1 MAGFVVAVFAGIFV
15 TYIFVLALLQRTQN
29 ANEPPAIDTTIPS
42 HLPMYTL
49 RLPFV
54 RLYVVNSPR
63 LVQIVQ
69 KQVRTIS
76 FAPILV
82 RMASTAMG
90 VSQDAAKI
98 ISENHLSDDGF
109 VHGVT
114 AAIRPSLSPGPKL
127 NALNRSAVQIIAA
140 SLDKVARHPTAVNP
154 NLVEWVYR
162 QVMIAT
168 MEGVY
173 GPLHPF
179 RDPDIQKAFLGFVK
193 LMINIL
199 PALTARK
206 SVQARNAMRSAFRR
220 YFDDSAY
227 EDLEASPLIKAKQA
241 TFWLIYHLYSDTELL
256 AACRAELA
264 EAIQDRGDTRLVD
277 MACVRNKCPLLF
289 STFREVL
296 RFYGIGISTRVVLE
310 DTVLDNNFLVKKRGL
325 IFIPG
330 AGHHRLQ
337 SAWGED
343 ADKFLARRSL
353 KDNTKTG
360 RGYDPVAF
368 RAFGGGS
375 TLCPGRHFA
384 ATEIMAFASLIV
396 LRFDA
401 QPSGGT
407 WVPPTKQV
415 LFSFL

>member
-1 MAGFVVAVFAGIFV
+1 MGWRG
-15 TYIFVLALLQRTQN
+15 YRYWS
-29 ANEPPAIDTTIPS
+29 PRS

-227 EDLEASPLIKAKQA
+227 EDLEASPLIKAKQGFYFA
-241 TFWLIYHLYSDTELL
+241 
-256 AACRAELA
+256 
-264 EAIQDRGDTRLVD
+264 RGIANED
-277 MACVRNKCPLLF
+277 MARMEVTSTIALLSIQCQLPF
-289 STFREVL
+289 GSSTTCILTLSFLLPVGLNWRRL
-296 RFYGIGISTRVVLE
+296 YKIVVTLVWWIWLVSGTSAPSYSQRLE
-310 DTVLDNNFLVKKRGL
+310 KYYDFTVLAYR
-325 IFIPG
+325 PG
-330 AGHHRLQ
+330 W
-337 SAWGED
+337 SW
-343 ADKFLARRSL
+343 
-353 KDNTKTG
+353 KT
-360 RGYDPVAF
+360 PF
-368 RAFGGGS
+368 
-375 TLCPGRHFA
+375 
-384 ATEIMAFASLIV
+384 
-396 LRFDA
+396 
-401 QPSGGT
+401 
-407 WVPPTKQV
+407 
-415 LFSFL
+415 